1 MKDIKFIRND
11 IIKLYLGK
19 FIENGSD
26 YYITIGKASKLEQ
39 AEAFSSIDGIDY
51 NDLSNGILPKN
62 LKTED
67 LANLTYSQIAVFIVE
82 TNLIDEKLT
91 LENKINLIRD
101 LDSKCPELI
110 EFLQEQID
118 INYSSKKE
126 DNTPKLI
133 KKR

>member
-11 IIKLYLGK
+11 IVKLHLGK

-67 LANLTYSQIAVFIVE
+67 LANLTYSQIAVFIVD